1 MQKEIKSKSKSD
13 FSDCFYFLEKY
24 GVIGRDK
31 KEWIRGQKVT
41 VTLSKIGEQILKF
54 GIIRIYLDYLHNKK
68 YSSKTVIKKSTNSRI
83 KKAIKNRQEEY
94 LLKAIH
100 FLITR
105 GTFGVSYARVVNQ
118 SKEELEPGYFGW
130 DSSRMLRV
138 YCHKEGVSLDD
149 LPEQKD
155 ISCSGIFSHIKVSR
169 GEAEELMR
177 ILLDEGIMKE
187 IGKVDGEIRYGIVE
201 NALRL
206 YIEDYLG
213 LHQTRISKMGRLLST
228 VRGIWRTRQDSDVVN
243 YFKENLGS
251 NTHEYLQKL
260 EKVQERIKC

>member
-13 FSDCFYFLEKY
+13 FSDCLYFLEKY
-24 GVIGRDK
+24 GVIRRDK

-41 VTLSKIGEQILKF
+41 ATLSKIGEQILKF
-54 GIIRIYLDYLHNKK
+54 GIIRIYLDYLHNKNC
-68 YSSKTVIKKSTNSRI
+68 SSKKVIKKSTNSRI

-105 GTFGVSYARVVNQ
+105 GTFGVSYARAVDQ
-118 SKEELEPGYFGW
+118 SKEEPEPGYFGW

-149 LPEQKD
+149 LLEQKD
-155 ISCSGIFSHIKVSR
+155 ISCSGIFSHIKVLR
-169 GEAEELMR
+169 KEAEELMR

-187 IGKVDGEIRYGIVE
+187 IGKEDGEIRYGIVD
-201 NALRL
+201 NALTL

-213 LHQTRISKMGRLLST
+213 LHQTRLSIMGRLLST
-228 VRGIWRTRQDSDVVN
+228 VRGVTVWHSTG
-243 YFKENLGS
+243 F
-251 NTHEYLQKL
+251 
-260 EKVQERIKC
+260 